1 MFESEILFSL
11 FFATNFQMRKQLKR
25 SWVYFSLIIKE
36 KVSANDGKKNNVG
49 INRRQLARNR
59 GEGHYSFDFLLYM
72 YSRIALHE
80 ILLHS

>member
-1 MFESEILFSL
+1 
-11 FFATNFQMRKQLKR
+11 MRKQLKR

-36 KVSANDGKKNNVG
+36 KVSANHGKKNNVG
-49 INRRQLARNR
+49 RNRRQLARNR
-59 GEGHYSFDFLLYM
+59 GEGHYLFDLLLYM